1 MPSLCRD
8 PRRFASQAGA
18 ARSEPGANGA
28 RMKTERRRRSRTR
41 QRMPAEILH
50 CGERTRGFLVD
61 VSPDGA
67 FVQMESPLPVGEE
80 AELWFA
86 SDGLAPQVARV
97 RVVRRRSLPAAAAAV
112 GRSGM
117 GVAWIVAPPFV
128 RELDFDE
135 SLAIEVEIDGAS
147 DAGGAPSASVPPA
160 PLASPA
166 APPFSLEPAGSR
178 EPSRDSLHAAP
189 TAAAEALGE
198 IVPVDM
204 PAIIERTTVLGPAL
218 VRADVVVIDEG
229 ELGGFEE
236 LLRALGAA
244 TLRMRWGAQAEPF
257 AWEAPPRIVIVSA
270 RVALAVPLSDAV
282 LGAGAFGIAVCDSDA
297 STLRAQL
304 RRQGYDL
311 VVQRAAHPATLRL
324 LLASLLFQKRERR
337 AARRRA
343 FGAPIRFWRGFRRTQ
358 AVLLELSPKNASL
371 LLAGPLALGTRLT
384 IRIPAAHA
392 GGRRLSLPASVA
404 RSVPA
409 DDGTLV
415 GLRFGA
421 LSARKLARLEALVK
435 QLDSTGPIA
444 QPSGRHAGLFALAGR
459 PRGERRRGRRI
470 ALSQQALALDERTGV
485 ARDVLFGSD
494 LSLGGMRIEP
504 HPRLARGALVRLA
517 LQPPG
522 GAPPVLLE
530 AEVARDDGE
539 RGLVLRFVG
548 VSPTTRLAL
557 ERMLDAAA
565 DVERTRRAR
574 AAREERI
581 VLGTLFEAG
590 EAAR

>member
-1 MPSLCRD
+1 MT
-8 PRRFASQAGA
+8 
-18 ARSEPGANGA
+18 
-28 RMKTERRRRSRTR
+28 TERRRTSRTR
-41 QRMPAEILH
+41 HRLPAEILH
-50 CGERTRGFLVD
+50 RGERTRGFLID

-80 AELWFA
+80 AEIWFA
-86 SDGLAPQVARV
+86 TDGLAPQVARA
-97 RVVRRRSLPAAAAAV
+97 RVVRRRSLPAAAAAL

-117 GVAWIVAPPFV
+117 GVEWIVAPAFA
-128 RELDFDE
+128 REIDADD
-135 SLAIEVEIDGAS
+135 SHAIEVEIDEAS
-147 DAGGAPSASVPPA
+147 DAGADAPSEPAEPPH
-160 PLASPA
+160 ASPPVESRIAA
-166 APPFSLEPAGSR
+166 APVLPNPSDESPHIATPGAGES
-178 EPSRDSLHAAP
+178 A
-189 TAAAEALGE
+189 GE
-198 IVPVDM
+198 IVRVEM
-204 PAIIERTTVLGPAL
+204 PALIERTSVLGPAL

-229 ELGGFEE
+229 ELGGFEA

-282 LGAGAFGIAVCDSDA
+282 LGAGAIGIAVCDSDA

-311 VVQRAAHPATLRL
+311 VVQRGAHPATLRL

-343 FGAPIRFWRGFRRTQ
+343 FGAPIRFWRGFRRTH

-371 LLAGPLALGTRLT
+371 LLARPLAPGTQLT
-384 IRIPAAHA
+384 IRIPAVHA
-392 GGRRLSLPASVA
+392 GGRRLSLQASVA
-404 RSVPA
+404 RSAPA

-421 LSARKLARLEALVK
+421 LSPRKLARLEALVK
-435 QLDSTGPIA
+435 QLDTTGPIA
-444 QPSGRHAGLFALAGR
+444 QPGARHASLFALAGGR
-459 PRGERRRGRRI
+459 RSERRRGARVRV
-470 ALSQQALALDERTGV
+470 AQQALALDERTGV

-504 HPRLARGALVRLA
+504 HPRIARGAFLRLA

-539 RGLVLRFVG
+539 RGLVLRFVA

-565 DVERTRRAR
+565 DIERTRRTQ

-581 VLGTLFEAG
+581 VLGTLVTS
-590 EAAR
+590 